1 MATFMARRFVLMS
14 FLAMVP
20 AASPAQTPTVPVLSP
35 AHTVPLRKHP
45 AQAKPAHGKH
55 PPARPPVKEAA
66 KPLPKPPPAPPLPA
80 NIGSVTGLKLPRYVS
95 LKTDLVNMRSGPG
108 ERYPVLWVY
117 RRREMPVKIEREFDI
132 WRLVEDMDGTKG
144 WMHEATLTSRR
155 GFIVTGTDPRIMR
168 ADASD
173 TADAVA
179 VLKPGVIGRLRS
191 CDKDAAWCQVQ
202 VQDYRGWL
210 KRTDFWGADADEVVQ
225 P

>member
-1 MATFMARRFVLMS
+1 
-14 FLAMVP
+14 
-20 AASPAQTPTVPVLSP
+20 
-35 AHTVPLRKHP
+35 
-45 AQAKPAHGKH
+45 
-55 PPARPPVKEAA
+55 
-66 KPLPKPPPAPPLPA
+66 
-80 NIGSVTGLKLPRYVS
+80 
-95 LKTDLVNMRSGPG
+95 MRSGPG

-210 KRTDFWGADADEVVQ
+210 KRTDFWGADPDEVVQ